1 LFFRDHLE
9 HADWTC
15 WSKIKIKRIEPIPTV
30 LARDEVRT
38 LLASVKE
45 LRFRML
51 FTLMY
56 RCGLRLG
63 EV

>member
-1 LFFRDHLE
+1 M
-9 HADWTC
+9 
-15 WSKIKIKRIEPIPTV
+15 IKIKRIEPIPTV